1 MAGTP
6 DIHPIEQALLQR
18 TAALITARRCAPRD
32 TAARPHALPRRIL
45 LVGFCGA
52 GNTGADI
59 RMGEI
64 IRQMLH
70 LFGPGQVQLAYAA
83 ARPLTQSPYA
93 DIAWAPE
100 TDDLATCLDQYDG
113 LLVCEGSLFK
123 SQFSNAMA
131 VSFIGLLGMA
141 AAQGKPG
148 IAYGVEAGRMDQE
161 IAEFARLACQDTL
174 IIARSAASYR
184 LLTGELGLPARPG
197 TDTAWTFHAAAPAR
211 ARELLVRAGWD
222 GVAPIVCLAPV
233 NPFWWPARPDLDKA
247 AAMQATGAHQA
258 AHRKS
263 IFFHQDSDATR
274 HAYRQYLDAVA
285 EAVNTFCRE
294 RGAWP
299 LLVAMEAQD
308 RRHCLDLQAR
318 LHAPAPL
325 FGEELGD
332 AELVAILRA
341 ARIVVSSRYH
351 ALVTSMPGGVPGIGI
366 TCDERIANLMA
377 DRGAPEC
384 VLDAGAPGLA
394 QELSALLH
402 HVDAQ
407 HATYAASLAPF
418 VAAQLDRLGGMGKLL
433 AETFGACFPE
443 LAATPRASNRDYLPP

>member
-1 MAGTP
+1 MAGTL

-18 TAALITARRCAPRD
+18 TAALIAARRAAPRNM
-32 TAARPHALPRRIL
+32 AARPHALPRRIL

-70 LFGPGQVQLAYAA
+70 LFGPHQVQLAYAA
-83 ARPLTQSPYA
+83 ARPLAQSPYA
-93 DIAWAPE
+93 AIAWAPQ

-148 IAYGVEAGRMDQE
+148 IAYGVEAGRMDPE

-174 IIARSAASYR
+174 IIARSAVSYR

-197 TDTAWTFHAAAPAR
+197 TDTAWTFHAAAPKR

-222 GVAPIVCLAPV
+222 GAAPIVCMAPV

-258 AHRKS
+258 AHRTS

-274 HAYRQYLDAVA
+274 QAYRQYLDAIA
-285 EAVNTFCRE
+285 EAVNAFCRE

-299 LLVAMEAQD
+299 VLVAMEAQD

-318 LHAPAPL
+318 LHAPA
-325 FGEELGD
+325 
-332 AELVAILRA
+332 VAILRA

-394 QELSALLH
+394 QDLSALLH
-402 HVDAQ
+402 HVDAR
-407 HATYAASLAPF
+407 HAVYAASLAPF
-418 VAAQLDRLGGMGKLL
+418 VATQLDCLGGMGKLL
-433 AETFGACFPE
+433 AETLGACFPE
-443 LAATPRASNRDYLPP
+443 LAATPRASHDYLPP